1 MRFGQLMG
9 IDHVSSHDFRHH
21 AATEMVK
28 QGRPIQELRD
38 WFGWSREST
47 MPLRYIAAAKVVRR
61 GDLEA
66 A

>member
-1 MRFGQLMG
+1 
-9 IDHVSSHDFRHH
+9 
-21 AATEMVK
+21 MVK

-61 GDLEA
+61 GDLEEA
-66 A
+66 